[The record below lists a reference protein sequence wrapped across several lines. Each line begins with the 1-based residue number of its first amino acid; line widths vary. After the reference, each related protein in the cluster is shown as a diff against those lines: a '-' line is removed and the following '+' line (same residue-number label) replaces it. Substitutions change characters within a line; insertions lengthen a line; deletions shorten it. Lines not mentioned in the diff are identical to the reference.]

1 MSATIRSTADPDLL
15 DDPVMM
21 APMPDQFDMAAVMAV
36 VAAPL
41 AVIALVVAIFIVVV
55 DFLAIVMT
63 ANLYLAIVG
72 RILVAV
78 VGLDDQTGGL
88 RRCNQSR
95 RSGKSDHGSDY
106 QGFHYSS
113 PWVE

>member
-1 MSATIRSTADPDLL
+1 
-15 DDPVMM
+15 MM
-21 APMPDQFDMAAVMAV
+21 APVLDQLNMAAVMTV

-41 AVIALVVAIFIVVV
+41 TVIALVVAIVIVVI
-55 DFLAIVMT
+55 DSLAIVMT
-63 ANLYLAIVG
+63 ADLYFAIVG

-78 VGLDDQTGGL
+78 IGLDDQAGGL
-88 RRCNQSR
+88 CRCNQSC

-106 QGFHYSS
+106 QGFHYGS